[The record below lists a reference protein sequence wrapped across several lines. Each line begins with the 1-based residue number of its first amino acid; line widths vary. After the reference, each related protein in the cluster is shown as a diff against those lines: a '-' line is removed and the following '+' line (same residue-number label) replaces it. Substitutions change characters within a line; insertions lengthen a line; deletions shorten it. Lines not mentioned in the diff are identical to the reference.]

1 MLSEEEGSL
10 LDADAEALVNTVNTV
25 GIMGKGIALQFK
37 QAYPGNFRAYEAAC
51 RRGDV
56 RLGAMFTYETGLLD
70 SPRYII
76 NFPTKGHWRAK
87 SKLSDIAAGLTDLR
101 KIIEDHHIRSI
112 AVPPLGCGNGG
123 LDWHD
128 VHPLIAEALGDLP
141 GVHVMLYPPK
151 GAPAAESMKVR
162 TARPKMT
169 AGRAALLTTLGHYVH
184 LSQFEQAAVLKG
196 ASLLEIQ
203 KLMYFL
209 QEAGQPLHLN
219 YAKARYGPYAENL
232 NHVLQALEGH
242 YLRGYGDRT
251 QEVLKLSPIV
261 LMSGAA
267 DEGRQW
273 LDDHRDETANRVDAV
288 MRLATG
294 FASAYGLELL
304 ATVHWIATR
313 DGSGQIADPAA
324 VTQHIGGWNERK
336 GRLFTELHVRR
347 AIDHLHSLGWVK
359 TPKQLGS
366 A

>member
-1 MLSEEEGSL
+1 MLSEEDGNL

-25 GIMGKGIALQFK
+25 GVMGKGIALQFK

-56 RLGAMFTYETGLLD
+56 RLGAMFTYETGLLNN
-70 SPRYII
+70 PHYII
-76 NFPTKGHWRAK
+76 NFPTKGHWRAR
-87 SKLSDIAAGLTDLR
+87 SKVSDIVEGLADLR
-101 KIIEDHHIRSI
+101 RVIEDHKIRSI

-123 LDWHD
+123 LDWRD
-128 VHPLIAEALGDLP
+128 VHPLITEALGDLP
-141 GVHVMLYPPK
+141 EVHVKLYPPK
-151 GAPAAESMKVR
+151 GAPPAESMKVR

-169 AGRAALLTTLGHYVH
+169 GGRAALLTTLGHYVR
-184 LSQFEQAAVLKG
+184 LSQSEQASILKG

-209 QEAGQPLHLN
+209 QEAGQPLQLD

-251 QEVLKLSPIV
+251 QEVLRLSPIA
-261 LMSGAA
+261 LTPGAE

-273 LDDHRDETANRVDAV
+273 LDDHPDETASRVDEV
-288 MRLATG
+288 MHLATG

-313 DGSGQIADPAA
+313 DGTAQVADPAA
-324 VTQHIGGWNERK
+324 LTQHIGSWNERK

-359 TPKQLGS
+359 ASKQLGFT
-366 A
+366 